1 MKRHSLLM
9 RILNIL
15 ALFSCTAATVWAQP
29 SLRDPTRPPAQF
41 LDQAELAQ
49 EPASFSGL
57 QSIRRSGRQ
66 RIALFNGEWVKPGSR
81 AGDAQ
86 VERIDD
92 QSIVL
97 HHDDGRQ
104 EVIGLYP
111 DVEMKSSRAVR
122 HAAGKTGNRP

>member
-1 MKRHSLLM
+1 M
-9 RILNIL
+9 RILALL
-15 ALFSCTAATVWAQP
+15 ALSCAAGTPWAQS
-29 SLRDPTRPPAQF
+29 SLKDPTRPPPQF
-41 LDQAELAQ
+41 LDQAEPAQ
-49 EPASFSGL
+49 EPVSFSGL
-57 QSIRRSGRQ
+57 QSVRRSGRQ

-97 HHDDGRQ
+97 HHDDGRR

-122 HAAGKTGNRP
+122 QAAGKTGNRP